1 MRIRNALF
9 PLVLAGSLLL
19 GCGRT
24 APQDE
29 EARRPVQFVNA
40 KYEQHA
46 TRLNQLDKA
55 YLFIC
60 ANDLFKSG
68 QKDEAVFWFY
78 VAQYR
83 ALIISIME
91 KGNGA
96 LSPELYQHLAAEAGT
111 PVLGKMV
118 VLGRG
123 IKREQLYHFIQSGLG
138 VTINGYAG
146 SNMDNWV
153 AQMERALV
161 FEHTHPFDPF
171 QAVPAGQ
178 LDAAKLPEAKRRA
191 EGIKDLISFVKQNK
205 QALQKARDASRQK

>member
-1 MRIRNALF
+1 M
-9 PLVLAGSLLL
+9 AGSVLC
-19 GCGRT
+19 GCTR
-24 APQDE
+24 PSSQDE
-29 EARRPVQFVNA
+29 VARRPVQFVNA
-40 KYEQHA
+40 KYEQHV
-46 TRLNQLDKA
+46 TQLNQLDPA
-55 YLFIC
+55 YLFIY
-60 ANDLFKSG
+60 ANNLFKSG

-83 ALIISIME
+83 AMMISTLE

-123 IKREQLYHFIQSGLG
+123 IKREQLYRFIQSGLG
-138 VTINGYAG
+138 VSINKYAG
-146 SNMDNWV
+146 SNMDTWV
-153 AQMERALV
+153 AQMERVLV

-178 LDAAKLPEAKRRA
+178 LDATKLPEAKRRA
-191 EGIKDLISFVKQNK
+191 EGIKDLIAFVKQNK
-205 QALQKARDASRQK
+205 QALQKMREANRRK